1 VNFPDVITSKTD
13 FSIQNMIP
21 YHFYL
26 QDILFCNVQN
36 LWIIRNMREI
46 YVNESTNPIT
56 VIPLSTKVGIALNAL
71 ETEEGHV
78 VCS

>member
-1 VNFPDVITSKTD
+1 
-13 FSIQNMIP
+13 
-21 YHFYL
+21 
-26 QDILFCNVQN
+26 
-36 LWIIRNMREI
+36 MREI